1 MSRSDRL
8 HHFRHARVRLR
19 QRYGLVLDVHE
30 YDRLCALVR
39 EVAGSFYA
47 LKSDGIVYVEI
58 VFYDVPLKL
67 LCNERYVVTALPK
80 DAARPVSG
88 AAA

>member
-47 LKSDGIVYVEI
+47 LKSDGLVYVEI
-58 VFYDVPLKL
+58 VFCDLPLKL
-67 LCNERYVVTALPK
+67 VCNERYVVTALPR

>member
-30 YDRLCALVR
+30 YDRLCTLVR
-39 EVAGSFYA
+39 EGAGNFYA
-47 LKSDGIVYVEI
+47 PKADGGTYVEI

-67 LCNERYVVTALPK
+67 VCNERYVVTALPK
-80 DAARPVSG
+80 DAVRPVQRG
-88 AAA
+88 AA